1 MYLKGECQS
10 WQCLISTYHPMG
22 APLQI
27 YSSGAQGT
35 IQKDPA
41 TLAQIHDMHEHERVG
56 YAMRVCLKE
65 GDGIR
70 TDPKSKEGTSS

>member
-1 MYLKGECQS
+1 
-10 WQCLISTYHPMG
+10 MG

-27 YSSGAQGT
+27 HSSGAQGT

-56 YAMRVCLKE
+56 YATRVCLKG

-70 TDPKSKEGTSS
+70 TDPKSKERTNFEANNRGSRRGRRKVMTLIR